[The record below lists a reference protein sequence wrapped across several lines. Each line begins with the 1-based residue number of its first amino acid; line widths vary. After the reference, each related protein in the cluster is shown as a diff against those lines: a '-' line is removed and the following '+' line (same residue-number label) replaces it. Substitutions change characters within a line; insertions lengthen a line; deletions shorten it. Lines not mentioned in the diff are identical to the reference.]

1 MSRLFR
7 VAAPD
12 FLSYG
17 INVRTVIMK
26 KKTADEFTEYTE
38 ALPEEER
45 EALKEFFSDFDLRCS
60 LPKSGK
66 RRLRKDF
73 EDALLFYARAGV
85 PFGEALRRIRPS
97 KLGAFYSRPPVLWYA
112 LEDSAKIY
120 PLSMKHGEMA
130 VFRLSV
136 YLKEA
141 VVPEL
146 LQLALDF
153 VIKRFPGFA
162 VSLKKGFFWHYL
174 DTAKRRFA
182 AEEESGVP
190 CSPIRLS
197 RSGSPAFRVLWYGK
211 RISVEFFHVLTDGTG
226 GVEFLKALTGE
237 YLKLLGVSF
246 LAGEDIFDVDSEP
259 RASEYEN
266 AFSKVK
272 NDPKSSGFVD
282 KSATQMSGKL
292 SRVKPAAVIH
302 FKMDADSLKAAA
314 KQKGATV
321 TVYMLQRMFLASKA
335 ATESMDGELSIQVP
349 VNMRKFYPTDT
360 LRNFS
365 LYCWVRI
372 PLKKIEDGPS
382 LIDEI
387 KKQLDERASEKSM
400 RKMLTMAK
408 TLVSSV
414 RYIPLF
420 IKQPVASA
428 IYGFLGDKI
437 FSNTISNLGV
447 VTFPK
452 EIAEHVESMDFLL
465 GTASSNRA
473 ECTLVTTGGIAT
485 FTVTKNTKDPTFE
498 EKIYELLEKDGIRIE
513 AEGSGYYEY

>member
-1 MSRLFR
+1 ML
-7 VAAPD
+7 
-12 FLSYG
+12 YG
-17 INVRTVIMK
+17 IITVRKTIMK
-26 KKTADEFTEYTE
+26 KKKTDEFTEYTE
-38 ALPEEER
+38 TLAEEGKTALE
-45 EALKEFFSDFDLRCS
+45 EFFSDFDMRCS

-66 RRLRKDF
+66 RRLREDF
-73 EDALLFYARAGV
+73 EKALLFYSRTGV
-85 PFGEALRRIRPS
+85 SFGEALRRVSPS
-97 KLGAFYSRPPVLWYA
+97 NLGAFYSRPPILWYA

-130 VFRLSV
+130 VFRISV
-136 YLKEA
+136 YLKEP

-146 LQLALDF
+146 LQMALDF

-174 DTAKRRFA
+174 DAAKRRFA
-182 AEEESGVP
+182 AEEESGIP

-197 RSGSPAFRVLWYGK
+197 RSGSPAFRVLWYGN

-237 YLKLLGVSF
+237 YLKLLGVRF
-246 LAGEDIFDVDSEP
+246 PAGKGIFDTEAQP
-259 RASEYEN
+259 GASEYEN

-272 NDPKSSGFVD
+272 NDPKASGFVD
-282 KSATQMSGKL
+282 KSAVQMSGRL
-292 SRVKPAAVIH
+292 SRIKPAAVIH
-302 FKMDADSLKAAA
+302 FKMNADSLKAAA
-314 KQKGATV
+314 KRQGATV
-321 TVYMLQRMFLASKA
+321 TVYMLKLMFLASRA
-335 ATESMDGELSIQVP
+335 ATDDTEGELSIQVP
-349 VNMRKFYPTDT
+349 VNMRKFYPSDT

-372 PLKKIEDGPS
+372 PLE
-382 LIDEI
+382 EI
-387 KKQLDERASEKSM
+387 KDNSSLTGTIKEQLDERASEKSM

-414 RYIPLF
+414 RYVPLF
-420 IKQPVASA
+420 IKQPVASV

-437 FSNTISNLGV
+437 FSNTLSNLGV
-447 VTFPK
+447 VTLPE

-473 ECTLVTTGGIAT
+473 ECTLVTTGGVAT
-485 FTVTKNTKDPTFE
+485 FTVTKNTADPTFE
-498 EKIYELLEKDGIRIE
+498 EKMYALLTKDGIEIE

>member
-1 MSRLFR
+1 M
-7 VAAPD
+7 PD

-17 INVRTVIMK
+17 ITVQTIIMK
-26 KKTADEFTEYTE
+26 KKTTDEFTEYIE
-38 ALPEEER
+38 ALPEER
-45 EALKEFFSDFDLRCS
+45 KDALKEFFSDFELRCS

-73 EDALLFYARAGV
+73 EEALLFYSRTDV
-85 PFGEALRRIRPS
+85 PFGEVLRRISPS
-97 KLGAFYSRPPVLWYA
+97 HLGSFYSRPPILWYA

-136 YLKEA
+136 YLKET

-146 LQLALDF
+146 LQIALDF

-174 DTAKRRFA
+174 DSAKRRFA
-182 AEEESGVP
+182 AEEENGMP

-197 RSGSPAFRVLWYGK
+197 RSGSPAFRVLWYGN

-226 GVEFLKALTGE
+226 GMEFLKALTGE
-237 YLKLLGVSF
+237 YLKLFGVSF
-246 LAGEDIFDVDSEP
+246 PAGEGIFDVDSDP

-272 NDPKSSGFVD
+272 NDPKASGFVD
-282 KSATQMSGKL
+282 KSAAQMSGKL
-292 SRVKPAAVIH
+292 SRVKPAGVIH
-302 FKMDADSLKAAA
+302 FKMDAESLRAAA
-314 KQKGATV
+314 KKEGATV
-321 TVYMLQRMFLASKA
+321 TVYMLKLMFLASKA
-335 ATESMDGELSIQVP
+335 ATDGNEGELSIQVP
-349 VNMRKFYPTDT
+349 VNMRKFYPSDT

-372 PLKKIEDGPS
+372 PLTEIEDSSS
-382 LIDEI
+382 LLGTI
-387 KKQLDERASEKSM
+387 KEQLEERSSEKSM

-408 TLVSSV
+408 TLVSTV

-420 IKQPVASA
+420 IKQPVASV

-437 FSNTISNLGV
+437 FSNTLSNLGV
-447 VTFPK
+447 VTLPK
-452 EIAEHVESMDFLL
+452 ELAEHVESMDFLL

-473 ECTLVTTGGIAT
+473 ECTLVTTGGVAT
-485 FTVTKNTKDPTFE
+485 FTITKNTKDPAFE
-498 EKIYELLEKDGIRIE
+498 EKMYELLENDGIKIE

>member
-1 MSRLFR
+1 
-7 VAAPD
+7 
-12 FLSYG
+12 
-17 INVRTVIMK
+17 MK
-26 KKTADEFTEYTE
+26 KKKTDEFTEYTK
-38 ALPEEER
+38 ALTEER
-45 EALKEFFSDFDLRCS
+45 KGALDEFFAVFEQHCS
-60 LPKSGK
+60 LQRSGK

-73 EDALLFYARAGV
+73 EDSLLFYSRTGV
-85 PFGEALRRIRPS
+85 PFEEALVRIDPS
-97 KLGAFYSRPPVLWYA
+97 KLGAFYLRPPVLWYA

-136 YLKEA
+136 YLKEE
-141 VVPEL
+141 VVPEI
-146 LQLALDF
+146 LQMALDF
-153 VIKRFPGFA
+153 IIKRFPGFA

-182 AEEESGVP
+182 VEEESGIP

-197 RSGSPAFRVLWYGK
+197 RSGSPAFRVIWYGK

-226 GVEFLKALTGE
+226 GMEFLKSLTGE

-246 LAGEDIFDVDSEP
+246 HEGEGVIDADSQP
-259 RASEYEN
+259 RISEYEN
-266 AFSKVK
+266 AFSKVE
-272 NDPKSSGFVD
+272 NDPESSGFVD
-282 KSATQMSGKL
+282 KAAVQMSGKL

-302 FKMDADSLKAAA
+302 FRMDAESLRAAA
-314 KQKGATV
+314 KQRGATV
-321 TVYMLQRMFLASKA
+321 TVYMLGLMFLASRA
-335 ATESMDGELSIQVP
+335 ATDAMEGELSIQVP

-372 PLKKIEDGPS
+372 PLKEIEDGPS
-382 LIDEI
+382 LTKEI
-387 KKQLDERASEKSM
+387 KAQLEERSSEKSM

-408 TLVSSV
+408 TLVSTV

-420 IKQPVASA
+420 IKQPVASV

-437 FSNTISNLGV
+437 FSNTLSNLGV
-447 VTFPK
+447 VTLPK

-465 GTASSNRA
+465 GTASTNRA
-473 ECTLVTTGGIAT
+473 ECTLVTTGGTAT

-498 EKIYELLEKDGIRIE
+498 EKMYKLLEKDGIKVE